1 LALNL
6 GELHAVIDA
15 DDRGFNRGIDA
26 AGAKMAQFHR
36 DTNGRLHDM
45 QGRFVAEGEAMGRGL
60 SPVHRALIAVH
71 DRMDRVTQKFG
82 GMRGILRGLAGGTV
96 LTGIATGAAG
106 AASALGPVL
115 SLVST
120 LVTTA
125 AGLGAALPGALLA
138 GAAAAGTLKIGLT
151 GVGDAIAGDEE
162 ALERLPGPARD
173 FVGVVRDLKDDWDDL
188 TKSVQ
193 SRLFKGTAGDL
204 KDTAEVLLPRLKT
217 GLGQVAEGWNDMFRA
232 ALQSAKTPRFIAGI
246 SDVLEST
253 GRALSGASTGLD
265 GWARGLGI
273 LFSAV
278 APLLERIGDA
288 AGRLGD
294 RFGEW
299 MEQARASGALQRT
312 LDTMVSTLGILF
324 GIVQNVGGIF
334 QSVFSAANTEGG
346 GLLGVIES
354 LTGQLSDFFKSAEGQ
369 DALTSFFGSLK
380 SVADAVV
387 PIVLALA
394 EAFALHVAPIFATI
408 AEEAGPTLRDLVE
421 RIGEAIGKIDAE
433 ELAQG
438 FTDVLDAVLP
448 LVGPLGDFVGWVSSI
463 EGLVPLI
470 VIALAA
476 WTVAQWAL
484 NVAMW
489 ANPIG
494 LIILAIGALIAIVWL
509 IVANWDTIT
518 HVLATNWEWLK
529 GKTSEVWDS
538 IKEFFI
544 GVWNAIKDFFVG
556 VWTAI
561 KDFFVGI
568 WNSITGFVET
578 KVDQL
583 MLAIGFL
590 GSLPGKVAGW
600 FGGVLSA
607 AKEKLNSLVD
617 WVKGI
622 PDRVLGAL
630 GDLGNLL
637 KDAGRDILQ
646 GLLDGIESMWGS
658 VQNKLSDLTGMIPD
672 WKGPEDTDKKLLTPA
687 GKFIIGG
694 LIEGIDSMIPQVQAT
709 LQGLTTDIGLQVDA
723 AAAPAAAAAPVINVA
738 APTGPDEYVVAVP
751 IDLGE
756 GITEVVEIKMRRRD
770 ADLKRRALAGTGRA
784 R

>member
-1 LALNL
+1 
-6 GELHAVIDA
+6 
-15 DDRGFNRGIDA
+15 
-26 AGAKMAQFHR
+26 
-36 DTNGRLHDM
+36 
-45 QGRFVAEGEAMGRGL
+45 
-60 SPVHRALIAVH
+60 
-71 DRMDRVTQKFG
+71 
-82 GMRGILRGLAGGTV
+82 
-96 LTGIATGAAG
+96 
-106 AASALGPVL
+106 
-115 SLVST
+115 
-120 LVTTA
+120 
-125 AGLGAALPGALLA
+125 
-138 GAAAAGTLKIGLT
+138 
-151 GVGDAIAGDEE
+151 
-162 ALERLPGPARD
+162 
-173 FVGVVRDLKDDWDDL
+173 
-188 TKSVQ
+188 
-193 SRLFKGTAGDL
+193 
-204 KDTAEVLLPRLKT
+204 
-217 GLGQVAEGWNDMFRA
+217 
-232 ALQSAKTPRFIAGI
+232 
-246 SDVLEST
+246 
-253 GRALSGASTGLD
+253 
-265 GWARGLGI
+265 
-273 LFSAV
+273 
-278 APLLERIGDA
+278 
-288 AGRLGD
+288 
-294 RFGEW
+294 
-299 MEQARASGALQRT
+299 
-312 LDTMVSTLGILF
+312 
-324 GIVQNVGGIF
+324 
-334 QSVFSAANTEGG
+334 VFSAANTQGG

-380 SVADAVV
+380 SVADQVV

-421 RIGEAIGKIDAE
+421 RIGDAIGNIDAE
-433 ELAQG
+433 NLAEG

-448 LVGPLGDFVGWVSSI
+448 LIDPLGKFIGWVSEI
-463 EGLVPLI
+463 EGIVPAI
-470 VIALAA
+470 VIALGA
-476 WTVAQWAL
+476 WAVAQWAL

-494 LIILAIGALIAIVWL
+494 LIILAVIALIAIVWL

-529 GKTSEVWDS
+529 GKTEEVWGN

-568 WNSITGFVET
+568 WNAIVGFVEN
-578 KVDQL
+578 KVDQF
-583 MLAIGFL
+583 MLTMGFL

-600 FGGVLSA
+600 FQGVYDSA
-607 AKEKLNSLVD
+607 KNKLNSMID
-617 WVKGI
+617 WVKGV
-622 PDRVLGAL
+622 PDRVVGAL
-630 GDLGNLL
+630 GDLGSLL
-637 KDAGRDILQ
+637 YNAGRDILQ
-646 GLLDGIESMWGS
+646 GLLDGIESMWNS

-709 LQGLTTDIGLQVDA
+709 LQGLTTDIGLNVDA
-723 AAAPAAAAAPVINVA
+723 SAAPAAAAAPVINVA